1 MRVYLVVAAIALA
14 SCGADLTSPEGP
26 GSDEVGVLVGAGDIG
41 VCGSAGALA
50 TGRLLD
56 NLPGIIV
63 VPGDIAYPD
72 GTAEQFQQ
80 CYEPA
85 WGRHKNRTRPVPGN
99 HEYGSPGAAPFFA
112 YFGDNA
118 GPPGLGYYR
127 FRSGGWQVFALNS
140 NADLGMRNMQAVWLR
155 NEMVAQPSQCALA
168 YFHHPRF
175 SSGSHGTVPP
185 PPVVP
190 ELWRDL
196 HAAGVD
202 VIIAA
207 HEHFY
212 ERFAPQTPDGSPD
225 EQFGIRQFIVGTGGA
240 PLTQSVRR
248 VANSEIVISAFGIL
262 RLTLEAQS
270 YRWEFIAADAGAVL
284 DSGSGRCH
292 GKP

>member
-1 MRVYLVVAAIALA
+1 MARPNSSSNVTNRRGGVIKIARVPFQEITNTDRLEPRHFSRISATTP
-14 SCGADLTSPEGP
+14 GRP
-26 GSDEVGVLVGAGDIG
+26 GSVI
-41 VCGSAGALA
+41 
-50 TGRLLD
+50 TG
-56 NLPGIIV
+56 
-63 VPGDIAYPD
+63 
-72 GTAEQFQQ
+72 
-80 CYEPA
+80 
-85 WGRHKNRTRPVPGN
+85 
-99 HEYGSPGAAPFFA
+99 
-112 YFGDNA
+112 
-118 GPPGLGYYR
+118 

-190 ELWRDL
+190 EMWRDL

-225 EQFGIRQFIVGTGGA
+225 DQFGIRQFIVGTGGA
-240 PLTQSVRR
+240 PLTQTVRR